1 MMNDRKYIAYTTE
14 KFVLD
19 DDFMHWVLHPDEE
32 SDRFWEEFLLR
43 YPEKKKE
50 IEEAVY
56 IIRSIRAVEPLVPSR
71 KLKYGYTKE
80 GHVLKSG
87 QKARKI
93 GQRLIKIAAVF
104 VLIVT
109 LGGVFYYFQHYREKF
124 SIELVQGEQTEKGK
138 VILPDGTISEFE
150 TKETRIQQTAS
161 GELTINNDTVLLKEK
176 EVKSGEPA
184 MAQVVIPYGKRS
196 QIILADGTKIW
207 LNAGSSLSYP
217 VRFTGNSRE
226 VYLSGEAFFE
236 VSTDRSKPFYV
247 ITGDLRIRVTGT
259 RFNVTSYSND
269 AITQAV
275 LVEGKIEAAK
285 NRLFG
290 RSVELSPGECI
301 VYDRKENKIQKDN
314 VDVELYTSWV
324 NGYLLIESE
333 PVVEIFKK
341 LERYYDKKIIVE
353 KLSGQPRFTGKLNL
367 DDDLEKVLNNI
378 AFSAAFSVENKNGVY
393 IINL

>member
-1 MMNDRKYIAYTTE
+1 MMNDEKYIAYTTE
-14 KFVLD
+14 EFVLD
-19 DDFMHWVLHPDEE
+19 DDFMRWVLHPDEE
-32 SDRFWEEFLLR
+32 SDRFWNEFLLQH
-43 YPEKKKE
+43 PEKKEE

-56 IIRSIRAVEPLVPSR
+56 IIRSIRAVEPVVPSR
-71 KLKYGYTKE
+71 KLKYDYPIKQTAEKPIG
-80 GHVLKSG
+80 
-87 QKARKI
+87 KI
-93 GQRLIKIAAVF
+93 GLRLIRIAAVF

-109 LGGVFYYFQHYREKF
+109 LGGVFYYFQHYRERF
-124 SIELVQGEQTEKGK
+124 SIELAQGEQTEKGK

-161 GELTINNDTVLLKEK
+161 GELTINNDTVLVKEK

-184 MAQVVIPYGKRS
+184 MAQVIIPYGKRS

-207 LNAGSSLSYP
+207 LNAGSTLSYP

-236 VSTDRSKPFYV
+236 VTADRSKPFYV
-247 ITGDLRIRVTGT
+247 ITADLRIRVTGT

-269 AITQAV
+269 VITQAV

-290 RSVELSPGECI
+290 RSVELSPGERI
-301 VYDRKENKIQKDN
+301 VFDRKENKIQKDK

-324 NGYLLIESE
+324 TGYLILENE
-333 PVVEIFKK
+333 PVDEIFKK

-353 KLSGQPRFTGKLNL
+353 KISDQPRFTGKLNL
-367 DDDLEKVLNNI
+367 DDDLEKVLNNM
-378 AFSAAFSVENKNGVY
+378 AFSANFTVENKNGIY
-393 IINL
+393 IINP

>member
-1 MMNDRKYIAYTTE
+1 M
-14 KFVLD
+14 L
-19 DDFMHWVLHPDEE
+19 
-32 SDRFWEEFLLR
+32 
-43 YPEKKKE
+43 
-50 IEEAVY
+50 
-56 IIRSIRAVEPLVPSR
+56 
-71 KLKYGYTKE
+71 
-80 GHVLKSG
+80 
-87 QKARKI
+87 
-93 GQRLIKIAAVF
+93 
-104 VLIVT
+104 
-109 LGGVFYYFQHYREKF
+109 YYFQHYREKF
-124 SIELVQGEQTEKGK
+124 SVELVQGEQTERGK

-184 MAQVVIPYGKRS
+184 MAQVIIPYGKRS

-207 LNAGSSLSYP
+207 LNAGSTLSYP

-236 VSTDRSKPFYV
+236 VSSDRSKPFYV
-247 ITGDLRIRVTGT
+247 ITGDLRIKVTGT

-269 AITQAV
+269 VVTQAV

-285 NRLFG
+285 NRFFS

-301 VYDRKENKIQKDN
+301 VYDRKENKIQKDK

-324 NGYLLIESE
+324 NGYLLIENE

-341 LERYYDKKIIVE
+341 LERYYDKKIVVE
-353 KLSGQPRFTGKLNL
+353 GLSDQPRFTGKLNL

>member
-1 MMNDRKYIAYTTE
+1 
-14 KFVLD
+14 L
-19 DDFMHWVLHPDEE
+19 
-32 SDRFWEEFLLR
+32 
-43 YPEKKKE
+43 
-50 IEEAVY
+50 
-56 IIRSIRAVEPLVPSR
+56 IR
-71 KLKYGYTKE
+71 
-80 GHVLKSG
+80 
-87 QKARKI
+87 
-93 GQRLIKIAAVF
+93 IAAVF

-109 LGGVFYYFQHYREKF
+109 LGGVLYYFQHYREKF
-124 SIELVQGEQTEKGK
+124 SIELAQGEQTEKGK

-184 MAQVVIPYGKRS
+184 RAQVIIPYGKRS

-207 LNAGSSLSYP
+207 LNAGSTLSYP
-217 VRFTGNSRE
+217 VSFTGNSRE

-247 ITGDLRIRVTGT
+247 ITGDLRIKVTGT
-259 RFNVTSYSND
+259 RFNVTSYSD
-269 AITQAV
+269 DVVTQAV

-285 NRLFG
+285 NRLFS

-301 VYDRKENKIQKDN
+301 VYDRKENKIQKDK

-324 NGYLLIESE
+324 NGYLLIENE

-341 LERYYDKKIIVE
+341 LERYYDKKIVVE
-353 KLSGQPRFTGKLNL
+353 KLSDQPRFTGKLNL

>member
-1 MMNDRKYIAYTTE
+1 MMNDEKYIAYTTE
-14 KFVLD
+14 EFVLD
-19 DDFMHWVLHPDEE
+19 DDFMRWVLHPDEE
-32 SDRFWEEFLLR
+32 SDRFWNEFLLR
-43 YPEKKKE
+43 YPEKKE
-50 IEEAVY
+50 EVEEAVY

-109 LGGVFYYFQHYREKF
+109 LGGVLYYYQHYRERF
-124 SIELVQGEQTEKGK
+124 SIELAQGEQTEKGK

-150 TKETRIQQTAS
+150 TKETRIQQTVS

-176 EVKSGEPA
+176 DVKSDEPA
-184 MAQVVIPYGKRS
+184 MAQVIIPYGKRS

-207 LNAGSSLSYP
+207 LNAGSTLSYP
-217 VRFTGNSRE
+217 VRFTANARE

-247 ITGDLRIRVTGT
+247 FTSDLRIKVTGT
-259 RFNVTSYSND
+259 RFNVNSYSND

-290 RSVELSPGECI
+290 RSVELSPGERI
-301 VYDRKENKIQKDN
+301 VYDRKENKIQKDK
-314 VDVELYTSWV
+314 VDVELYSSWV
-324 NGYLLIESE
+324 NGYLLIENE
-333 PVVEIFKK
+333 PIVEIFKK

-353 KLSGQPRFTGKLNL
+353 KLSNQPRFTGKLNL

-378 AFSAAFSVENKNGVY
+378 AFSANFSVENKNGLY
-393 IINL
+393 IINQ